1 MRKTALLLGV
11 ALAALAGCDE
21 ATLTALGGGTTTA
34 EQRADFLT
42 AVDTTG
48 CVMIDERQFGAV
60 EFQADLTREQTLEI
74 IQLYLTL
81 GKAERLENGGVRI
94 VTGPCAA

>member
-1 MRKTALLLGV
+1 MKKTALLLG
-11 ALAALAGCDE
+11 LTLIGLAGCDE
-21 ATLTALGGGTTTA
+21 ATLSALGGGSTSA

-42 AVDTTG
+42 AVATTG

-60 EFQADLTREQTLEI
+60 EFQADLTREQSLEI

-81 GKAERLENGGVRI
+81 GKAERLDDGGVRI